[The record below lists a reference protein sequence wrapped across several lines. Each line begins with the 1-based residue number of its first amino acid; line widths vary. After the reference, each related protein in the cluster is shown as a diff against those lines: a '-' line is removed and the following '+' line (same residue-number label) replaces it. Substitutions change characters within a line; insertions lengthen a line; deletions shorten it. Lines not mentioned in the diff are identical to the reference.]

1 MEVLSQVMMT
11 LIAIVGSTALWN
23 FLSDRL
29 KTKAKERAES
39 LANDDGMQYRDDL
52 KNRVRNMESLLAKSS
67 EEKDELRDTVLELTA
82 RVSELSVKVEF
93 LEKENERLKNLK

>member
-82 RVSELSVKVEF
+82 KVSELSVKVEF

>member
-11 LIAIVGSTALWN
+11 IIAIVGSTALWT

-29 KTKAKERAES
+29 KTKAKERAEN

-67 EEKDELRDTVLELTA
+67 EEKDELRSTVLELTA
-82 RVSELSVKVEF
+82 KVSELSVKVEF
-93 LEKENERLKNLK
+93 LEKENQRLKNIR